1 MAFQLDPK
9 LAAEAIVVGDL
20 LLSRVL
26 LKNDARRPWVIL
38 APRRPALTELGD
50 LAAPERSILMEEIA
64 AASSALRDLYNP
76 SGVNVATQVDDVAQ
90 LHVHVIARQDGEPAF
105 PDSLWPAGEGAGE
118 ARYGA
123 EAAQA
128 AASALAAR
136 LGVA

>member
-1 MAFQLDPK
+1 MAFQLDPQ
-9 LAAEAIVVGDL
+9 LAAGAIVVGDL
-20 LLSRVL
+20 ILSRVL
-26 LKNDARRPWVIL
+26 LKNDSRRPWIIL

-64 AASSALRDLYNP
+64 AASSALRDLYRP

-90 LHVHVIARQDGEPAF
+90 LHVHVIARQNGEPA
-105 PDSLWPAGEGAGE
+105 WPQAQREDEAP

>member
-1 MAFQLDPK
+1 MAFHLDPQ
-9 LAAEAIVVGDL
+9 LAAGAIVVGDL

-26 LKNDARRPWVIL
+26 LKDDARRPWIIL
-38 APRRPALTELGD
+38 APRRPSLTELGD

-64 AASSALRDLYNP
+64 AASSALRDLYRP

-90 LHVHVIARQDGEPAF
+90 LHVHVIARQDGEPA
-105 PDSLWPAGEGAGE
+105 WPETLRPQAQGEAD